1 MRIIPTC
8 YPRCL
13 YCKQLVLYSFFREQ
27 IRVAKPSLRGLIFL
41 KNIHCILVVNI
52 FSRRKI
58 LSNFL
63 TLREKEII
71 IIFVKIFVK
80 YQSLYRN
87 ITPRRDKINEISPLS
102 TLHQIFPELDF
113 IKFPILK
120 KRREKCCPRRR
131 IRTFEARD
139 RNF

>member
-13 YCKQLVLYSFFREQ
+13 YCKQLVFYSFFREQ

-41 KNIHCILVVNI
+41 ENIYC
-52 FSRRKI
+52 SRRKI

>member
-41 KNIHCILVVNI
+41 ENIYC
-52 FSRRKI
+52 SRRKI